1 MRIQWTTLFGIR
13 QNIRANVW
21 KTKFDLKSNKEDILR
36 HFNRLFK
43 GELEREIRIG
53 LGNNP
58 YRFKSIPPIEI
69 GMDMEKYSYD
79 ISKDYDG
86 FVSALLLGLEEEFEG
101 EKLCF
106 SLNNRG
112 FDCGYFCFLKE
123 GNKNNIELKLIVD
136 GKYQFNDFPNQNIRR
151 LISMLFER
159 EYPIIKLWLPKPG
172 IENDVDVLVDYPSE
186 ERKDMLQYRY
196 KKYKDQA
203 DYE

>member
-13 QNIRANVW
+13 QNIKANIW
-21 KTKFDLKSNKEDILR
+21 RPKFNFKSNKEDILR

-58 YRFKSIPPIEI
+58 YRFKSIPPVEI
-69 GMDMEKYSYD
+69 GMDMKHYSYD
-79 ISKDYDG
+79 IAKDYDG
-86 FVSALLLGLEEEFEG
+86 FVSALALGLEEEFEG

-106 SLNNRG
+106 SINNRG
-112 FDCGYFCFLKE
+112 FDCSYFCFLKE
-123 GNKNNIELKLIVD
+123 GNKNNIELKLIID
-136 GKYQFNDFPNQNIRR
+136 GKYEFNDFPNQNIRR

-172 IENDVDVLVDYPSE
+172 IENDIDVLVDYPF
-186 ERKDMLQYRY
+186 
-196 KKYKDQA
+196 
-203 DYE
+203 